1 MLIIEACQ
9 LTPVVL
15 LLLRNLQTEGDTEM
29 KLKLCIQGTLQ
40 INATAAVHGVDASS
54 LAASIIWSIIIKN

>member
-29 KLKLCIQGTLQ
+29 KLKLCIQPCKFCIQPHKTSKAGYK
-40 INATAAVHGVDASS
+40 S
-54 LAASIIWSIIIKN
+54 